1 MPTEPD
7 AKQTIRERVR
17 SRLAQAQASPDP
29 HGRIPDFVGAAA
41 AAERLAELPAW
52 QHARVIKATLT
63 SRSCRYGFRHSATA
77 SSSTWRCRSWLTR
90 CRSSGL
96 SRRVG

>member
-1 MPTEPD
+1 MFKTACSPSWRAREPGVEGEDLVPTEPD

-52 QHARVIKATLT
+52 QHAE
-63 SRSCRYGFRHSATA
+63 
-77 SSSTWRCRSWLTR
+77 
-90 CRSSGL
+90 L
-96 SRRVG
+96 SKQP